1 MDGLPSV
8 ERMDIAVNKGSGL
21 GFDLWLTSISLFIVS
36 SLLGGL
42 NYIST
47 VINLRTRGMTLS
59 RLPLVIWALM
69 FAAVLG
75 VLAFPALLSAAV
87 LLEFDRLLDTSFFL
101 NNIVINGELLAYKGG
116 SPILYQHLFWFLGHP
131 EVYIII
137 IPAMGIVS
145 DVMSVHARKPI
156 FGYKAMLISMLAI
169 VVIGFFVWA
178 HHMFVT
184 GMSPVLGVVFAIFT
198 LLIAVPSALRPLTG
212 LPPCGAVTCDLQ
224 TDAFLYRICFSVYYG
239 GVTGI
244 FLGNPAVDVQLH
256 DTYFVVAHFH
266 IIMGVRHSLGC
277 GLASTIGSLKCSGVT

>member
-1 MDGLPSV
+1 
-8 ERMDIAVNKGSGL
+8 
-21 GFDLWLTSISLFIVS
+21 
-36 SLLGGL
+36 
-42 NYIST
+42 
-47 VINLRTRGMTLS
+47 MTLS

-69 FAAVLG
+69 FAAILG

-198 LLIAVPSALRPLTG
+198 LLRLPSAIKTCLTDHH
-212 LPPCGAVTCDLQ
+212 L
-224 TDAFLYRICFSVYYG
+224 
-239 GVTGI
+239 
-244 FLGNPAVDVQLH
+244 
-256 DTYFVVAHFH
+256 VAW
-266 IIMGVRHSLGC
+266 
-277 GLASTIGSLKCSGVT
+277 